1 MRLRPAFA
9 KIGRDLGSKMVHPA
23 AHPLMRNRDS
33 TVRRQILNVTE
44 ARDEPDMKPNRLLN
58 NLGREA
64 VAAMLILVIID
75 GNG

>member
-1 MRLRPAFA
+1 
-9 KIGRDLGSKMVHPA
+9 
-23 AHPLMRNRDS
+23 MRNRDS